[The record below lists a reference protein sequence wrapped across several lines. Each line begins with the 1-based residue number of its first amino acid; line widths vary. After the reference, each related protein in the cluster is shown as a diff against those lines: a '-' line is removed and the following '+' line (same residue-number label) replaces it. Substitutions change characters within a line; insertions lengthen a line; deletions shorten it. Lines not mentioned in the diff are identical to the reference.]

1 MTEDER
7 HIRSHDI
14 AEQEIGDILWDIFA
28 DSERACRA
36 DVLLKLLHTEL
47 MAMDDLEDVT
57 DTFSTMTGM
66 IGARILADRELY
78 NAAGHA

>member
-28 DSERACRA
+28 DSERTCRA

-47 MAMDDLEDVT
+47 MAMDNVEDVA
-57 DTFSTMTGM
+57 DTVSTMTG
-66 IGARILADRELY
+66 IILARTFADRELY

>member
-1 MTEDER
+1 MTEGER

-28 DSERACRA
+28 DSERTCRA

-47 MAMDDLEDVT
+47 MAMDNVEDVA
-57 DTFSTMTGM
+57 DTVSTMTG
-66 IGARILADRELY
+66 IILARTFADRELY
-78 NAAGHA
+78 HAAGHA

>member
-1 MTEDER
+1 MTKDER
-7 HIRSHDI
+7 HLRSHDT

-28 DSERACRA
+28 DSERTCRA

-47 MAMDDLEDVT
+47 MAMDNVEDVA
-57 DTFSTMTGM
+57 DTVSTMTG
-66 IGARILADRELY
+66 IILARTFADRELY